1 MGMYEQAVEKL
12 QKEFASVKGTKA
24 VAMKTAVR
32 DALVNFAAQDE
43 EFAQAI
49 VQGGSFNACMQ
60 AVAQGVGQSISD
72 LEAYEKATRFY
83 FPGARVRFEMHVDLV
98 GDAADTSS
106 AAAAAPSPQGEGK
119 ESGLVIDLS
128 EFL

>member
-1 MGMYEQAVEKL
+1 MNFYEQAAEKL
-12 QKEFASVKGTKA
+12 QKEFAAVTGTKA
-24 VAMKTAVR
+24 GAMKTAVR

-98 GDAADTSS
+98 GDADALSVGSADSS
-106 AAAAAPSPQGEGK
+106 PRGGAKSGD
-119 ESGLVIDLS
+119 GLVIDLS